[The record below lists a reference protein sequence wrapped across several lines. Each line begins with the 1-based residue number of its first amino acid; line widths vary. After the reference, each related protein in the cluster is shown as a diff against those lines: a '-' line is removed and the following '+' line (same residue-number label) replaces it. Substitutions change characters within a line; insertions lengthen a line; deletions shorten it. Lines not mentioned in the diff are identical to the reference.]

1 MQGRKMTKIIGKID
15 GQEVA
20 AITLTGQTG
29 VTAKVLTW
37 GARLAELWV
46 PDRDGVFAD
55 IVLGHDS
62 AADWQATPAYFGAT
76 CGRFAN
82 RIAGGRF
89 TLEGQAVQLDCNE
102 GANHLH
108 GGRGGFDRKHW
119 TVAAQGADHVSLTA
133 SSPAG
138 EMGYP
143 GTLHMTCRYRLDDED
158 RLWIEMEAMTDAP
171 TVVNMVNHAYFN
183 MAGQGSGDVLG
194 QELRLWADAMTP
206 VGEGLIP
213 TGKVIPVA
221 GTAFDFP
228 KLRAIGVALPGDK
241 GFDHNFCLSAP
252 VEQVADEMLH
262 PCALA
267 QDPVSGRRMKLWT
280 NMPGVQFYTA
290 GYLAQGVPGKAGA
303 AYGPFAGF
311 TLETQ
316 RWPDAPNH
324 PNFPSARLDPG
335 ETYRHLMVFSFAQ
348 EA

>member
-1 MQGRKMTKIIGKID
+1 MTKVIGKID
-15 GQEVA
+15 GQDVT

-46 PDRDGVFAD
+46 PDRDGVYAD

-89 TLEGQAVQLDCNE
+89 LLDGQAVQLDCNE

-108 GGRGGFDRKHW
+108 GGRAGFDRKHW
-119 TVAAQGADHVSLTA
+119 SIVAQGADHVTLAA

-143 GTLHMTCRYRLDDED
+143 GSLRMTCRYRLDNKD
-158 RLWIEMEAMTDAP
+158 RLWIEMEARADAP
-171 TVVNMVNHAYFN
+171 TLVNLVNHAYFN
-183 MAGQGSGDVLG
+183 MAGQGSGQVMG
-194 QELRLWADAMTP
+194 QELRLWADAVTP
-206 VGEGLIP
+206 VGPGRIP
-213 TGKVIPVA
+213 SGKVAPVA
-221 GTAFDFP
+221 GSAFDFLA
-228 KLRAIGVALPGDK
+228 LRAIGAALPDET

-252 VEQVADEMLH
+252 SEPVAGEALR

-267 QDPVSGRRMKLWT
+267 VDPESGRRMKLWT
-280 NMPGVQFYTA
+280 NMPGIQFYTA
-290 GYLAQGVPGKAGA
+290 GHLADGLPGKDGA
-303 AYGPFAGF
+303 IYGPFAGF
-311 TLETQ
+311 ALETQ

-324 PNFPSARLDPG
+324 PGFPSARLDPG
-335 ETYRHLMVFSFAQ
+335 ETYRHVMLFSFAP
-348 EA
+348 ES

>member
-1 MQGRKMTKIIGKID
+1 MTKVIGKID
-15 GQEVA
+15 GQDVT

-76 CGRFAN
+76 CGRYAN

-89 TLEGQAVQLDCNE
+89 VLDGRAVQLDCNE
-102 GANHLH
+102 GVNHLH
-108 GGRGGFDRKHW
+108 GGRAGFDRKHW
-119 TVAAQGADHVSLTA
+119 AIAAHGADHVTLIAT
-133 SSPAG
+133 SPAG

-143 GTLHMTCRYRLDDED
+143 GSLRMSCRYRLDGAD
-158 RLWIEMEAMTDAP
+158 RLWIEMEARTDAA

-183 MAGQGSGDVLG
+183 MAGQGAGDVL
-194 QELRLWADAMTP
+194 QQQLQVWADAVTP
-206 VGEGLIP
+206 VGPGLIP
-213 TGKVIPVA
+213 SGKVLPVA
-221 GTAFDFP
+221 GTAFDFTA
-228 KLRAIGVALPGDK
+228 LRAIGAALPGAA
-241 GFDHNFCLSAP
+241 GFDHNLCLCAPSAP
-252 VEQVADEMLH
+252 VAGEGLR

-267 QDPVSGRRMKLWT
+267 VDPASGRRMKLWT

-290 GYLAQGVPGKAGA
+290 GHLAEGLPGKDGA

-311 TLETQ
+311 ALETQ

-324 PNFPSARLDPG
+324 AGFPSARLDPG
-335 ETYRHLMVFSFAQ
+335 ETYRHVMLFSFAQ
-348 EA
+348 ED